1 MTPAAPFELPDP
13 FVQASGRRIA
23 SKDEWP
29 AQRQHLLAP
38 LLTLQ
43 YGPFPPVPD
52 GVRIELLHSA
62 VVHSMG
68 GARLLSLR
76 VHAECDATANF
87 GMQVWLPPG
96 SGPWPVVLTG
106 DACWHYA
113 TDAVKS
119 ELVRRGY
126 ALAQFNRTELA
137 ADPPMQAS
145 TPRFAAIATWAWGYH
160 RCVDALLQLDW
171 VHKDQIAVVGHS
183 RGGKAAL
190 LASATD
196 ERIALT
202 SANNSGAGGAGC
214 YRCLGP
220 GAETLADIVRAFP
233 HWFSP
238 RLAEFIGKENTLP
251 FDQHF
256 LKALIA
262 PRALLTTEALD
273 DLWANPEGTWQTHL
287 AAREVYRFFGSEP
300 RLAIHW
306 RAGGHEHAL
315 ADWCTLLDFA
325 DEQFRGVAPGLAL
338 QSNPFPGLAPA
349 FSWVSPNAV
358 YLNTKTRS
366 P

>member
-1 MTPAAPFELPDP
+1 MTSAATFKLQDP
-13 FVQASGRRIA
+13 FIQASANRLA
-23 SKDEWP
+23 TKEEWT

-38 LLTLQ
+38 LLALQ
-43 YGPFPPVPD
+43 YGAMPPVPD
-52 GVRIELLHSA
+52 SVHAELLHSA
-62 VVHSMG
+62 VVHSLG

-76 VHAECDATANF
+76 VHAAFEATTSF

-96 SGPWPVVLTG
+96 DGPWPVVLTG

-119 ELVRRGY
+119 EVLQRGY

-137 ADPPMQAS
+137 ADPPAQTAPS
-145 TPRFAAIATWAWGYH
+145 RHAAIATWAWGYH
-160 RCVDALLQLDW
+160 RCIDALLQLGE
-171 VHKDQIAVVGHS
+171 VKAKQITVVGHS

-190 LASATD
+190 LAGATD

-202 SANNSGAGGAGC
+202 SANNSGAGGAGS
-214 YRCLGP
+214 YLCLGP

-238 RLAEFIGKENTLP
+238 HLAEFVGKESALP

-262 PRALLTTEALD
+262 PRALLTTEALG

-287 AAREVYRFFGSEP
+287 AAREVYRFLGAEQ
-300 RLAIHW
+300 RIAIHS
-306 RAGGHEHAL
+306 RAGGHEHAF
-315 ADWCTLLDFA
+315 ADWCALLDFA
-325 DEQFRGVAPGLAL
+325 DAQFRGAAPGLCV
-338 QSNPFPGLAPA
+338 QSNRFPELAPA
-349 FSWVSPNAV
+349 FTWKSPG
-358 YLNTKTRS
+358 S
-366 P
+366 ID